1 MKTKSFAGMR
11 CSVAGAL
18 EIIGDRWTMLLLRD
32 LGLGLSRYDDFRKS
46 CGIPTT
52 TLSKRLQLLEVHG
65 VVKRT
70 RYCERPPRDEYHLTD
85 KGRDLWK
92 VTTALREWGDRWD
105 ASGYGAPTVELVDS
119 ETDRELRLALVDP
132 ETGQVVPRN
141 RIRLRPGPGA
151 DEHVRAILNPST
163 EGAEK

>member
-1 MKTKSFAGMR
+1 MKAKSFAGMR

-18 EIIGDRWTMLLLRD
+18 EMIGDRWILLLLRD

-52 TLSKRLQLLEVHG
+52 TLSKRLQTLEAHG
-65 VVKRT
+65 IVERT
-70 RYCERPPRDEYHLTD
+70 RYSERPPRYEYHLTE

-105 ASGYGAPTVELVDS
+105 ASGYGAPTVEVVDR
-119 ETDRELRLALVDP
+119 ETDHELRLALVDP
-132 ETGQVVPRN
+132 KTGQVVPRD
-141 RIRLRPGPGA
+141 RIHLRPGPGA
-151 DEHVRAILNPST
+151 DANVRAMLQPST
-163 EGAEK
+163 EEAK

>member
-1 MKTKSFAGMR
+1 MKAKSFAGMR

-18 EIIGDRWTMLLLRD
+18 EIIGDRWTLLLLRD

-52 TLSKRLQLLEVHG
+52 TLSKRLQSLEEHG

-70 RYCERPPRDEYHLTD
+70 RYNERPPRDEYHLTD

-105 ASGYGAPTVELVDS
+105 ASGYGAPTIEVVDR
-119 ETDRELRLALVDP
+119 ETENELRLALVDP
-132 ETGQVVPRN
+132 KTGQVVPRD
-141 RIRLRPGPGA
+141 RILMRPGPGA
-151 DEHVRAILNPST
+151 DAKVHAMLAPSKARSDT
-163 EGAEK
+163 